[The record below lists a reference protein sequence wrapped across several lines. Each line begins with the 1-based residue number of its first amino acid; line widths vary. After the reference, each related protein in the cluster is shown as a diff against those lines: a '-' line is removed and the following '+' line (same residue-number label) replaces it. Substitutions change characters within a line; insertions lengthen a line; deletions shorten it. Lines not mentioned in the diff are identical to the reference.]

1 MARKYTWNSVGVE
14 GKSTT
19 YKVEDG
25 QLVIGEQPGGFLDPG
40 FSTIG
45 AGAGGTY
52 DGDGTKWDYRRVS
65 FFGRVNYNYNDRY
78 LIQATVRSDG
88 SSKFGAD
95 NRWGVF
101 PSIAVGWRIC
111 EEEFFP
117 KGIALNNLKLRA
129 SWGRLGNENAL
140 GLSLIHI

>member
-1 MARKYTWNSVGVE
+1 M
-14 GKSTT
+14 
-19 YKVEDG
+19 
-25 QLVIGEQPGGFLDPG
+25 DPG

-95 NRWGVF
+95 NRWGFF
-101 PSIAVGWRIC
+101 PSIAVGWRIS

-140 GLSLIHI
+140 GYYDFRRYSLFLPITPNTRDM